1 VYTGPLAPATASTA
15 AAAAAG
21 GDDDA
26 LLTAALSAAE
36 AKLLARKLAA
46 AEKQINAL
54 KEVFNK
60 RVKAFRDSVRCAAV
74 CGKVGRSLLQCVAG

>member
-1 VYTGPLAPATASTA
+1 MHTGPPAPASTA
-15 AAAAAG
+15 AAAAG
-21 GDDDA
+21 GNDDA

-60 RVKAFRDSVRCAAV
+60 RVKAFRDSVRC
-74 CGKVGRSLLQCVAG
+74 GGSLFGNANEVLQ